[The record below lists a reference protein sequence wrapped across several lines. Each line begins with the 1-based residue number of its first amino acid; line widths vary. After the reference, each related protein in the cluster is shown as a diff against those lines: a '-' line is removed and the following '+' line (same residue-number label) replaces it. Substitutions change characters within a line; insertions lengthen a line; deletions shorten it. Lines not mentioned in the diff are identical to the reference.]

1 MSMFPTSPT
10 TEGTG
15 LPAPEASRALLR
27 RLKWITIVGAVGFVI
42 AVDLI
47 RQKLTPYL
55 TSWPGR
61 LILDATL
68 FIGAL
73 FVFGIVFTLIERM
86 QVRLERQNREL
97 LALHTATQDVHADLA
112 LEKVLQR
119 VVDQACSLLD
129 AGYGAISVITDQNR
143 IESFVTAGI
152 SDELRARIGP
162 PPVGH
167 GLLGVVLN
175 EGQRLRI
182 PDLMTDSRAH
192 GFPPHHP
199 PMHSLLAVPVVCQGP
214 FRGNLYLAEKQ
225 GAPEFSEEDE
235 ETLIRFALTAAIAI
249 DNAYLHQ
256 RLNTLAVAEERLRIA
271 HEMHDGLAQVL
282 AYVNTKAQAV
292 KEYLRTGRPDEA
304 AKHLD
309 QLASAARE
317 VYGDVRESIIG
328 LRNAAIPGRSL
339 GDALHDYART
349 WEAQHGIP
357 VRVSVDRRV
366 RLSDN
371 AELQLQRIVQE
382 ALTNVRKH
390 ARARQV
396 EVSLEQEEARV
407 VAVVRDDGLGFNPEE
422 LGRAELPRFGLS
434 TMRERGQSIGGTV
447 HLDSSPGQGTRLT
460 VEIPSP
466 SSLS

>member
-1 MSMFPTSPT
+1 MSAFRTF
-10 TEGTG
+10 
-15 LPAPEASRALLR
+15 EASPATLR
-27 RLKWITIVGAVGFVI
+27 RLKWLTILAAVGFVI

-55 TSWPGR
+55 HTLSGR
-61 LILDATL
+61 VVLDGVL
-68 FIGAL
+68 FTGAL
-73 FVFGIVFTLIERM
+73 FVFGVVFTLIERM
-86 QVRLERQNREL
+86 QARLERQNREL
-97 LALHTATQDVHADLA
+97 LALHNATQDVHADLA

-129 AGYGAISVITDQNR
+129 ADYGAISVISDQNR
-143 IESFVTAGI
+143 IESFVTSGI
-152 SDELRARIGP
+152 SDELRTRIGP

-175 EGQRLRI
+175 EGQHLRI
-182 PDLMTDSRAH
+182 PDLMTDSRSH

-199 PMHSLLAVPVVCQGP
+199 PMHSLLAVPVVCKGP
-214 FRGNLYLAEKQ
+214 FKGNLYLAEKQ
-225 GAPEFSEEDE
+225 DAATFSQEDE
-235 ETLIRFALTAAIAI
+235 ETLIRFATTAAIAI

-292 KEYLRTGRPDEA
+292 KEYLRTDRREEA
-304 AKHLD
+304 EKHLD
-309 QLASAARE
+309 QLAAAARE

-339 GDALHDYART
+339 GDALHDFARS
-349 WEAQHGIP
+349 WETQHGIP
-357 VRVSVDRRV
+357 VKVSVDRHIQ
-366 RLSDN
+366 LNAN

-396 EVSLEQEEARV
+396 EVTLEQRDTRI
-407 VAVVRDDGLGFNPEE
+407 VAIVQDDGLGFKPDE

-447 HLDSSPGQGTRLT
+447 QLDSSPGQGTRLT
-460 VEIPSP
+460 VEIPAPP
-466 SSLS
+466 SRS